1 MRKRTIALVLL
12 LLLLGGAGVWR
23 WWRSR
28 ALSAESGGACRVLAA
43 PLPQDPA
50 IRVAFNQAVTGCWQ
64 ERDRPLTRN
73 GDDLEQ
79 IILEAIAA
87 ATQSVDVAVQE
98 LRLPRIA
105 AELVAQH
112 RAGRR
117 VRVILENQ
125 YSRPWSSYAPEEI
138 AALAERDRQRIEEYW
153 RLGDLDGDG
162 RVSQTEAAQQDAL
175 VVLAR
180 AGVPLIDDRADG
192 SKGSGLMHH
201 KFVVIDGQRAIV
213 TSANFTPSDIYGDLG
228 DPATRGNANN
238 LLDLASPELA
248 VLLTEEFE
256 LLWGDGPGGRS
267 DSVFGVKKPY
277 RPPRTVTVGAGTITV
292 QFSPTSRR
300 RDWADSTN
308 GTIAATVSQAGQA
321 ADLALFVFSEQ
332 AIADALDQ
340 ARSHGAEIRALIDPR
355 FAFRDYSEG
364 LDLLGAT
371 LPNRRCELEPDNRPW
386 NPAIATV
393 GTPRLIPGDLLH
405 HKFAVLDQQTVLTGS
420 HNWSAAANQSNDET
434 LLIIRNPTVA
444 QHFTQEFER
453 LYQDARLGL
462 SQTVRDRIDQSSC
475 P

>member
-1 MRKRTIALVLL
+1 MRKRTIALALL
-12 LLLLGGAGVWR
+12 LLLLGGAGVVR
-23 WWRSR
+23 WWRSP
-28 ALSAESGGACRVLAA
+28 AMPTGSGACRVLAA
-43 PLPQDPA
+43 SLPQDPA
-50 IRVAFNQAVTGCWQ
+50 VRVAFNQAVTGCWR

-79 IILEAIAA
+79 IILDAIAS

-105 AELVAQH
+105 AALAAQH
-112 RAGRR
+112 QAGRR

-125 YSRPWSSYAPEEI
+125 YSRPWSSYGSEAI

-153 RLGDLDGDG
+153 RLGDRDGDG
-162 RVSQTEAAQQDAL
+162 RVSQTEAAEQDAL

-180 AGVPLIDDRADG
+180 AGVPWIDDRADG

-201 KFVVIDGQRAIV
+201 KFVVIDGRRAIV

-248 VLLTEEFE
+248 ALFTAEFE
-256 LLWGDGPGGRS
+256 ILWGDGPGGQP
-267 DSVFGVKKPY
+267 DSGFGVKKPS
-277 RPPRTVTVGAGTITV
+277 RSPRTVSVGAGTITV

-308 GTIAATVSQAGQA
+308 GTIAATVAQARA
-321 ADLALFVFSEQ
+321 SADLALFVFSEQ

-340 ARSHGAEIRALIDPR
+340 ARSGGARIRALIDPS

-364 LDLLGAT
+364 LDLLGVT
-371 LPNRRCELEPDNRPW
+371 LPNRRCQVEPDNRPW
-386 NPAIATV
+386 NPAIAEV

-405 HKFAVLDQQTVLTGS
+405 HKFAILDQHTVLTGS
-420 HNWSAAANQSNDET
+420 HNWSAAANHTNDET
-434 LLIIRNPTVA
+434 LLIIRNPVVA

-462 SQTVRDRIDQSSC
+462 SQTVRDRLDQSTC